1 MMMNRRAGFSLVE
14 VALAIMVIAVGLL
27 SVFGLFPH
35 GMESS
40 RRALDETR
48 AAAFAEQT
56 FNSLRV
62 IAESGDWDALTTLY
76 TIPGPEWWEHN
87 YVWVNNPYVLTNIYS
102 NAISKTE
109 KIQEYALR
117 YRLRVTNTASPR
129 VLHVRLDIWPGE
141 FGQSGYYTNSGM
153 PMNGFLYCTE
163 LYHWGM

>member
-1 MMMNRRAGFSLVE
+1 MMNRRAGFSLVE

-48 AAAFAEQT
+48 AATFAEDT

-62 IAESGDWDALTTLY
+62 MAQTSDWASLTHRFS
-76 TIPGPEWWEHN
+76 IPAPDWWGN
-87 YVWVNNPYVLTNIYS
+87 TYVWANHPYVLTNIYS
-102 NAISKTE
+102 NIISNTE
-109 KIQEYALR
+109 RVREYALR
-117 YRLRVTNTASPR
+117 YRLIVTNTASPR
-129 VLHVRLDIWPGE
+129 ILQARLVIWPGE
-141 FGQSGYYTNSGM
+141 FGQSTYYSNGM

-163 LYHWGM
+163 IYHWGM